1 MGEIKGGFVP
11 HNVMAKEKEMTGG
24 LCHSISGEIGDDLLF
39 ASPHCRY
46 MRAHINIYIQIRYI
60 DN

>member
-1 MGEIKGGFVP
+1 MP
-11 HNVMAKEKEMTGG
+11 HNVMAKVKEMTGG